1 MKSFLML
8 NISRLREFNMKL
20 TELNKKSY
28 SRNVLK
34 DYFNTDF
41 DTARISE
48 SKRKYMLDKVS
59 KLINEVHSS
68 SKIHTSEKNPAYLK
82 LLIIR
87 EALVTDGNEFVAA
100 RLAAIKAG
108 EKEFTVGG
116 KKYKVTGDISDELEE
131 GFMPDKFEGKLE
143 DGTT

>member
-59 KLINEVHSS
+59 KLINEVHS
-68 SKIHTSEKNPAYLK
+68 
-82 LLIIR
+82 
-87 EALVTDGNEFVAA
+87 
-100 RLAAIKAG
+100 
-108 EKEFTVGG
+108 KE
-116 KKYKVTGDISDELEE
+116 
-131 GFMPDKFEGKLE
+131 
-143 DGTT
+143 